1 MAMNKKELAELAD
14 LKNSLR
20 LAKALRWT
28 EPVAKDIPPPP
39 TFDKETSGF
48 VFNAY
53 SSNVSAAWSSTVSHG
68 IGRPAPE
75 RGYSGTQ
82 NSISMFS
89 TRLLA
94 LRGLRS
100 AVEYE
105 AAQKLARIDEQIEAE
120 LKDEASQ

>member
-1 MAMNKKELAELAD
+1 MAMNKKELAEMEELR
-14 LKNSLR
+14 KSLL

-28 EPVAKDIPPPP
+28 EPVTKDIPAP
-39 TFDKETSGF
+39 TEYRQETSGF
-48 VFNAY
+48 AFNAY
-53 SSNVSAAWSSTVSHG
+53 SSSVSAAWSSTVSHG

-82 NSISMFS
+82 KSISMFS

-94 LRGLRS
+94 LRGLRN
-100 AVEYE
+100 AVEHE
-105 AAQKLARIDEQIEAE
+105 AAQKLARIDEQIEEE

>member
-1 MAMNKKELAELAD
+1 MAMNKKEQAELAE

-28 EPVAKDIPPPP
+28 EPVGKDVPPPH
-39 TFDKETSGF
+39 TFGEEASGF

-53 SSNVSAAWSSTVSHG
+53 SSSVSAAWSSSGSHG
-68 IGRPAPE
+68 IGSHTRE
-75 RGYSGTQ
+75 SKYGGSQ

-94 LRGLRS
+94 LRGLRN
-100 AVEYE
+100 AVELE
-105 AAQKLARIDEQIEAE
+105 AAQKLARIDEQIEVEMHAKE
-120 LKDEASQ
+120 SA